1 MARIPDGSNFGNAGP
16 VRPQGGSA
24 RNPGSEDMQALGRVA
39 ATVGGIAQQE
49 LNRRQSDDEALAR
62 AKASNALLDHELA
75 VRARADDVAQRVST
89 GELDYRE
96 ADAFYQ
102 AEVEK
107 IPAPDFTALDP
118 VLAEQVKGGL
128 TRNSVSGRGIVSQV
142 TNQAKRADFRGQF
155 ATALDSL
162 GKLAAAPDADVDA
175 INAKARAFR
184 ALALQAEIPP
194 DQVDKA
200 LQDFSDKNWTNHA
213 TQRYIASREDP
224 AALAQLET
232 DLTAE
237 DGYYAARLDTD
248 KRNAL
253 LSQVMSGR
261 TRLDAR
267 AQVEADKREAVAE
280 REVTWFRDQLV
291 TGQEIA
297 GARWQEGMA
306 NVAGTAQEGAFK
318 EAQAMATEVQEFR
331 SRPFAEQE
339 AYVRALE
346 SQARTTPSDDPKRD
360 LSRLNTLRSAFDAS
374 RKQAAEDPLTF
385 LANQTGIQVP
395 PLALQSLAT
404 GDPSV
409 VSAQLQSRF
418 ATLASVRKSYGP
430 EVGLSPW
437 LPEEVAIVREFF
449 AKADDKG
456 RLSLLSVLS
465 SATPDAASY
474 AGALKPIAADEPLY
488 MAAGMAQFRQLKG
501 PDGTPLP
508 PLILSGARIRADKTV
523 PQPSDQTLRLAFD
536 ERVGDAL
543 PAGSTARKQAFEVFA
558 AVYAGRGQTTG
569 VRHEAYGGEISANND
584 LADEAIELATGGVS
598 EINDVRVLRPYGMSE
613 DDFEDR
619 LGRGV
624 SAAAAA
630 SGFDRAI
637 LEDMPVQPVPGR
649 EGAYYLLNDG
659 AVQLDPKT
667 GKPLLV
673 TVQ

>member
-1 MARIPDGSNFGNAGP
+1 MARIPDGSGFGNAGP
-16 VRPQGGSA
+16 VRPQGGAA
-24 RNPGSEDMQALGRVA
+24 RDPGSEDMQALGRVA
-39 ATVGGIAQQE
+39 ATVGGIAQDAMRKQ
-49 LNRRQSDDEALAR
+49 QADDEALAR

-75 VRARADDVAQRVST
+75 IRARADDVAGRVST

-96 ADAFYQ
+96 ADNFYQ
-102 AEVEK
+102 AEVAK
-107 IPAPDFTALDP
+107 IPAPDFTNLDP
-118 VLAEQVKGGL
+118 ALAEQVKGGL
-128 TRNSVSGRGIVSQV
+128 TRNAVSGRETIARV
-142 TNQAKRADFRGQF
+142 TGQAKRADFKGQF
-155 ATALDSL
+155 NTALDSL

-175 INAKARAFR
+175 INNKARAFR

-194 DQVDKA
+194 DQIDKA
-200 LQDFSDKNWTNHA
+200 LQDFQDKNWTNHA
-213 TQRYIASREDP
+213 TRRYIAGREDA

-232 DLTAE
+232 DLTAD

-253 LSQVMSGR
+253 LSQVMGGR
-261 TRLDAR
+261 TRLEAR
-267 AQVEADKREAVAE
+267 AQVETDKREAVAE

-297 GARWQEGMA
+297 GERWQQGMA
-306 NVAGTAQEGAFK
+306 NVQGTTQEAAFK

-346 SQARTTPSDDPKRD
+346 SQTKTTPSTDPKRD
-360 LSRLNTLRSAFDAS
+360 LSRLTTLRGAFDAAK
-374 RKQAAEDPLTF
+374 KQAQEEPLTF
-385 LANQTGIQVP
+385 LANQTGVQTP
-395 PLALQSLAT
+395 PLALDSLRT

-409 VSAQLQSRF
+409 IAAQLQSRF
-418 ATLASVRKSYGP
+418 ATLASIRKSYGP
-430 EVGLSPW
+430 DVGTNPW
-437 LPEEVAIVREFF
+437 LPEETAIVREFF

-456 RLSLLSVLS
+456 RLNLLSVLS

-488 MAAGMAQFRQLKG
+488 MAAGMAQFRKLAG
-501 PDGTPLP
+501 PDGTALP
-508 PLILSGARIRADKTV
+508 PLILAGARIRADKTV

-569 VRHEAYGGEISANND
+569 VRHEALGGQIPADND
-584 LADEAIELATGGVS
+584 LADEAIDLATGGVS

-619 LGRGV
+619 LGRGIG
-624 SAAAAA
+624 AAAAA
-630 SGFDRAI
+630 SGFDRGL

-667 GKPLLV
+667 RKPIVV